1 MLLRKIL
8 QTLPSGNFSDWSKGT
23 RYEND
28 VCVYSRTTKLSCYI
42 CIMLGKSTEKGNNAR
57 LFFCSSCVP
66 LAATQ
71 QTQILSQSSPPIVL
85 QSAYTFHP
93 FLISLLYGIQ
103 YTVHTE
109 ECKKVVAHRRF

>member
-1 MLLRKIL
+1 MLECCCEK
-8 QTLPSGNFSDWSKGT
+8 
-23 RYEND
+23 Y
-28 VCVYSRTTKLSCYI
+28 CKLYPAAIFPTGLKERVMKTMSVFI
-42 CIMLGKSTEKGNNAR
+42 VEPQNSVAIMLGKSTEKGNNAR

-71 QTQILSQSSPPIVL
+71 QTRILSQSSPPIVL

-93 FLISLLYGIQ
+93 FLISLLCGIQ

-109 ECKKVVAHRRF
+109 ECKKVIAHRRF